1 MNNWVL
7 DLLICPHCAAVRA
20 LEVFSSKTSGD
31 KIIEV
36 SLSFQ
41 SCARE
46 YPIINGIPRFVE
58 PDENYSENF
67 GYQ

>member
-1 MNNWVL
+1 MKSWVL
-7 DLLICPHCAAVRA
+7 DLLTCPHCAAARA

-31 KIIEV
+31 KFIEG
-36 SLSFQ
+36 SLSCQ

-46 YPIINGIPRFVE
+46 YPIFNGIPRFVE

>member
-1 MNNWVL
+1 MKNWVL
-7 DLLICPHCAAVRA
+7 DLLACQHCAAARA
-20 LEVFSSKTSGD
+20 LEVFSSKTSGY
-31 KIIEV
+31 KIIEGP
-36 SLSFQ
+36 LSCQ

-46 YPIINGIPRFVE
+46 YLIINGIPRFVE